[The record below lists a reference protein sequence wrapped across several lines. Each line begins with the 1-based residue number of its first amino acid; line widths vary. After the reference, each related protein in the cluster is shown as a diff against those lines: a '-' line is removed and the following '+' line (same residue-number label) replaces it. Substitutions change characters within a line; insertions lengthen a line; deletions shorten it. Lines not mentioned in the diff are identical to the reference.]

1 MIIEF
6 LTMKITFDAI
16 LDHVNNIAY
25 QQDIRDQITALKTRL
40 LKLSGD
46 FEAGKVTREEFEKEE
61 AVIMKEINLL
71 IKRASTAGSQNTTQ
85 SSSDLGGLAGLL

>member
-46 FEAGKVTREEFEKEE
+46 FETGRVTREEFEKEE

-71 IKRASTAGSQNTTQ
+71 IKQASTAGNQNTTQ